1 MTLFNACPS
10 SGNFFRCRHSG
21 FATAGHCLSAWAL
34 LALGALSPAGVSVA
48 LAQYGESC
56 CGESVAV
63 AAPPATQ
70 TYRLDFQTVYD
81 EQQVTAYRVTYET
94 VYDSRVYAVTKPVWE
109 TQTSE
114 RRYTVQ
120 RPVWETSTREE
131 RTTVMKPVYETQVR
145 DMSYN
150 VTRDVVETNTREE
163 RFTVMKPVYETAVQ
177 QQTSV
182 VRRPVYETSERD
194 EAYTV
199 AEPITTLRTT
209 YADQGG
215 YVDQI
220 TPLVSPGVTQLGF
233 VPGGWAVNP
242 ATGLMVWQRGGY
254 VWTVTP
260 GVVTQ
265 QVARVYQP
273 NVVAMQIPETTVVN
287 RVVTRK
293 VPVQT
298 VRYVDEQVVQQ
309 VPVQTMRMVAEEQ
322 VRQVPV
328 QTVRKVVERIE
339 NKVPVQTM
347 RMVAEE
353 QVRQIPVQVCK
364 MVSEDRVEPVSVQVC
379 KYVTEQRT
387 AQVPRIVEKKVPY
400 TYTVRSPRTVVM
412 RVPLDSC
419 GNPVVSQS
427 ISGVSTGAVQPMQ
440 AASPAAPA
448 LGAAETTSTKTFSEK
463 PAATDSRVEK
473 SWQESSLD
481 HVDPKQSSG
490 TDGRSAVRA
499 EKPFEAGANSTKDR
513 ASELRAIETIPA
525 PAAQSSAPT
534 SAPTSTPSR
543 ALQPPAAPDQEP
555 TVAPLGPAVEPAPP
569 ANDTRDV
576 PATETS
582 DFGRGLTNEVSHN
595 NRST

>member
-1 MTLFNACPS
+1 MTHFNACPS

-63 AAPPATQ
+63 AAPAATQ

-220 TPLVSPGVTQLGF
+220 TPLVSPGATQLGF

-322 VRQVPV
+322 VRQ
-328 QTVRKVVERIE
+328 
-339 NKVPVQTM
+339 
-347 RMVAEE
+347 
-353 QVRQIPVQVCK
+353 IPVQVCK

-387 AQVPRIVEKKVPY
+387 AQVPRSVEKKVPY

-463 PAATDSRVEK
+463 PAATDTRVEK

-534 SAPTSTPSR
+534 SAPSR

>member
-1 MTLFNACPS
+1 
-10 SGNFFRCRHSG
+10 
-21 FATAGHCLSAWAL
+21 
-34 LALGALSPAGVSVA
+34 
-48 LAQYGESC
+48 
-56 CGESVAV
+56 
-63 AAPPATQ
+63 
-70 TYRLDFQTVYD
+70 
-81 EQQVTAYRVTYET
+81 
-94 VYDSRVYAVTKPVWE
+94 
-109 TQTSE
+109 
-114 RRYTVQ
+114 
-120 RPVWETSTREE
+120 
-131 RTTVMKPVYETQVR
+131 
-145 DMSYN
+145 
-150 VTRDVVETNTREE
+150 
-163 RFTVMKPVYETAVQ
+163 
-177 QQTSV
+177 
-182 VRRPVYETSERD
+182 
-194 EAYTV
+194 
-199 AEPITTLRTT
+199 
-209 YADQGG
+209 
-215 YVDQI
+215 
-220 TPLVSPGVTQLGF
+220 
-233 VPGGWAVNP
+233 
-242 ATGLMVWQRGGY
+242 
-254 VWTVTP
+254 
-260 GVVTQ
+260 
-265 QVARVYQP
+265 
-273 NVVAMQIPETTVVN
+273 
-287 RVVTRK
+287 
-293 VPVQT
+293 
-298 VRYVDEQVVQQ
+298 VRYVDEQVVHQ

-427 ISGVSTGAVQPMQ
+427 ISGISTGAVQPMQ

-448 LGAAETTSTKTFSEK
+448 LGAAETTSTKSFSEK